1 MPGVNTHLEED
12 LMGAEAAVTA
22 FLAGYSA
29 EVRELAYRVRTLVFT
44 VWPEAVEQ
52 VHGPQQSIGYSVGQK
67 MAEVVY
73 VIMPLKT
80 AVNLGF
86 ARGSELPDPARLLA
100 GTGKRARHVKIST
113 TADLENPAVR
123 ALLEAAVAAGP

>member
-1 MPGVNTHLEED
+1 METKE
-12 LMGAEAAVTA
+12 AVTA
-22 FLAGYSA
+22 FLASYSA
-29 EVRELAYRVRTLVFT
+29 EVHELADRVRTFVLT

-52 VHGPQQSIGYSVGQK
+52 VHVPQKAIGYGVGQK
-67 MAEVVY
+67 MAEVVC

-86 ARGSELPDPARLLA
+86 ARGTELPDPARLLE
-100 GTGKRARHVKIST
+100 GTGKRARHVKITT

-123 ALLEAAVAAGP
+123 ALLEAAVAARP